1 MLNWILLLI
10 SVVVVY
16 LLVNPL
22 VTMMKLKLQF
32 GNAVYCKYF
41 PIFGIIQV
49 YRKSFKLTGNVH
61 QWIVDIVTKH
71 PEVKFVVA
79 NSINKP
85 VIFIIDPEYYKQIYV
100 DHHLVTKHDQSGI
113 KDFLLSGGLLFTE
126 GPKWKQQ
133 RTLVGDHFLFQK
145 LKARIPMINQVV
157 KEKIKGMPVAEK
169 VFEFI
174 CQITGEVVIRSFFGI
189 EAEGWKIN
197 GKEAQIELGSILAAF
212 IRLRV
217 NNFFVYFKQKILG
230 VKSWQYCTKK
240 EKELLDRVTKLKQDI
255 REVIF
260 KRRDKIRQQGNY
272 QVDGDFL
279 DVYLKIFMEQN
290 VYSSDRIETDEIVS
304 QFITLFLAGTDTT
317 GALVANSLL
326 FISENKQ
333 YLQELRNEV
342 NNVIGNGEITP
353 DNINQL
359 VLVES
364 FLKEVMRLKPS
375 VVYPIARKAK
385 QDLQIKDLHI
395 KEGTI
400 LLLGNF
406 LANINSQNYDNPLEF
421 NPRRWVQQQPIK
433 QDNGFINIPFAA
445 GGRNCIGQHMAMI
458 EARIILAYI
467 VRNYDI
473 VRNPQVPKVQWPSRG
488 TQTYI
493 PENAVHLVKI

>member
-1 MLNWILLLI
+1 MLYWILLLI
-10 SVVVVY
+10 SIVAVY
-16 LLVNPL
+16 LIVNPL
-22 VTMMKLKLQF
+22 ITMIRLKIKF
-32 GNAVYCKYF
+32 GNAVYCKYL

-61 QWIVDIVTKH
+61 QWIVDIVIKH

-85 VIFIIDPEYYKQIYV
+85 IIVIIDSEYYKHIYQ

-133 RTLVGDHFLFQK
+133 RNLLGDHFLFQK
-145 LKARIPMINQVV
+145 LKARIPMINLVT
-157 KEKIKGMPVAEK
+157 KEKINEMANVEK

-174 CQITGEVVIRSFFGI
+174 CSITGEVVIRSFFGE

-197 GKEAQIELGSILAAF
+197 GKEAQIELGSILASF
-212 IRLRV
+212 IKLRV
-217 NNFFVYFKQKILG
+217 TNFFVYFKQKLLG

-240 EKELLDRVTKLKQDI
+240 EKEIMDRVIKLKKDI
-255 REVIF
+255 IEVIF
-260 KRRDKIRQQGNY
+260 KRRDKIKQQGHK
-272 QVDGDFL
+272 QEGGDFL
-279 DVYLKIFMEQN
+279 DLYLKIFMEQN

-326 FISENKQ
+326 LISENKQ

-342 NNVIGNGEITP
+342 KNVIGNGDITSE
-353 DNINQL
+353 NINQL
-359 VLVES
+359 VFIES
-364 FLKEVMRLKPS
+364 FLKEVLRLKPS

-385 QDLQIKDLHI
+385 SNIQIKDLYI
-395 KEGTI
+395 KKGTI

-406 LANINSQNYDNPLEF
+406 LANISTQNYDNPLEF
-421 NPRRWVQQQPIK
+421 NPRRWLQQKTIK

-445 GGRNCIGQHMAMI
+445 GPRNCIGQHMAMI
-458 EARIILAYI
+458 EARIILAHI

-473 VRNPQVPKVQWPSRG
+473 IRNSQVPKAQWPARG
-488 TQTYI
+488 TQTYL
-493 PENAVHLVKI
+493 PDNAVHLVKI